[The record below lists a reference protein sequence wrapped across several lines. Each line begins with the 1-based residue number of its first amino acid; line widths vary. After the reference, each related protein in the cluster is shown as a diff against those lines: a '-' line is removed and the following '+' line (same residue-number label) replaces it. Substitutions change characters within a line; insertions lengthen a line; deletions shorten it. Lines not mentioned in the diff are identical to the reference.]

1 MSDQDRPAHRI
12 LVAEDVEVISFV
24 MTQMLL
30 QAGYTVE
37 VAADGEECL
46 EKVASFQPELI
57 LLDLM
62 MPKLHGI
69 EVLRRLRADDATK
82 DIGVVVCKGF
92 GARE

>member
-37 VAADGEECL
+37 VAENADTSRQI
-46 EKVASFQPELI
+46 VRSW
-57 LLDLM
+57 
-62 MPKLHGI
+62 
-69 EVLRRLRADDATK
+69 
-82 DIGVVVCKGF
+82 
-92 GARE
+92 